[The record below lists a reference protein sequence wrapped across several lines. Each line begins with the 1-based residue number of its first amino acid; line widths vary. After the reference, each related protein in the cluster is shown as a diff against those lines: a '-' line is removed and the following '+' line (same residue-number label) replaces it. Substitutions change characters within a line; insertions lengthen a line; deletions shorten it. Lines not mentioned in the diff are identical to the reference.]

1 MAKFTEVVKVSFWG
15 AVAFGFLYLA
25 IHLVELWHKTTAL
38 GWDRVPCTIEKFAVS
53 IEPPEGKIDSLKIEL
68 EYRYQAGGKE
78 WTSTRWEVYGN
89 RCRTYE
95 EISDHLHEL
104 TGELPTADLDLKGR
118 TVFCRVDENDF
129 SRSVLIPDRR
139 RFVFECSAAGVVLL
153 FVVAAVVLGRR
164 VNPQVPRD
172 ALPAAFVLFFVFSG
186 LAVSAFFAWKL
197 SDYLA
202 MRKWVEAPG
211 TVVESRV
218 EPRRSS
224 MKPRLHFRYEYDGR
238 EYRASRFDV
247 IEASHKPPSR
257 RSIGRGGERTSD
269 VIAAHPPGQP
279 CTVFVDP
286 AKPWHAVID
295 RSASGFGWLT
305 FFTAVWL
312 GVGSGGL
319 WFLLRK
325 PDKGSTDK
333 ARKRK
338 AKRERKRS

>member
-1 MAKFTEVVKVSFWG
+1 MSKSKEVVAVTFWG
-15 AVAFGFLYLA
+15 AVCFGLLCLA

-38 GWDRVPCTIEKFAVS
+38 GWDRVPCTIEKFEVS
-53 IEPPEGKIDSLKIEL
+53 IDPKGYNGSLKVDL
-68 EYRYQAGGKE
+68 EYRYMAGGKE
-78 WTSTRWEVYGN
+78 RTGN
-89 RCRTYE
+89 RWQPNGNRSDTYE

-139 RFVFECSAAGVVLL
+139 RFIIECSLAGAALL
-153 FVVAAVVLGRR
+153 FVVAALVLARR
-164 VNPQVPRD
+164 VSPRGPRD
-172 ALPAAFVLFFVFSG
+172 LLSAAFVLIFVFSG
-186 LAVSAFFAWKL
+186 LAVSAFFVWKL

-211 TVVESRV
+211 AIIASGSESR
-218 EPRRSS
+218 SS
-224 MKPRLHFRYEYDGR
+224 SVKPRIHFRYEHNGR

-247 IEASHKPPSR
+247 IEASHKAPSR
-257 RSIGRGGERTSD
+257 RSIGRGNERTSE

-279 CTVFVDP
+279 CTVFVDL
-286 AKPWHAVID
+286 ATPWHAVID

-305 FFTAVWL
+305 FFTAIWL
-312 GVGSGGL
+312 AVGSGGL

-325 PDKGSTDK
+325 PDKGGSEK

-338 AKRERKRS
+338 EKRERKRS